1 MKKQIFSLFLLAAFC
16 LNCFSAAFAQDSP
29 DGWSNLQKIRLG
41 SSLIIEPKAGKSIK
55 ASLEKAGSDEIVVYN
70 KKKFLTLKKDSI
82 ARIYLSR
89 VGSEMEAKDDGAAI
103 GMVIGFAAGLF
114 VPGGLLIFLG
124 SSGAGMLIG
133 KESAKKKKRGRLIY
147 EAR

>member
-1 MKKQIFSLFLLAAFC
+1 MKKQIFSLIVLAAFC
-16 LNCFSAAFAQDSP
+16 LNCFASAFAQASTDS
-29 DGWSNLQKIRLG
+29 WSNLRKIKLG

-55 ASLEKAGSDEIVVYN
+55 ATLERVGDAEIVVYSG
-70 KKKFLTLKKDSI
+70 KKFSTLKKDSI

-89 VGSEMEAKDDGAAI
+89 IGSETEAADNGAAV
-103 GMVIGFAAGLF
+103 GMLVGFAAGLF

-124 SSGAGMLIG
+124 SSGAGVLIG
-133 KESAKKKKRGRLIY
+133 KEAAKKKKRGRLIY